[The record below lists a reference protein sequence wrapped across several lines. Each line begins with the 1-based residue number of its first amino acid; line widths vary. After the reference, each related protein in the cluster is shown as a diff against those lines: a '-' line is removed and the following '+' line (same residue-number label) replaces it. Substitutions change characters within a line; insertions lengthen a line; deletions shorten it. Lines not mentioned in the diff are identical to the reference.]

1 MKIVSSY
8 IFVLLYLLAMAKP
21 VFPLFEYLFYEDYIT
36 EFLCINKDRIEL
48 NCNGKC
54 YLMERLAEENEDKKE
69 NLPKIAMEEYPI
81 GFVELADLPKTIQIS
96 NLQKTQNLY
105 INNYLFLFSKGV
117 FHPPNITC

>member
-1 MKIVSSY
+1 
-8 IFVLLYLLAMAKP
+8 
-21 VFPLFEYLFYEDYIT
+21 
-36 EFLCINKDRIEL
+36 
-48 NCNGKC
+48 
-54 YLMERLAEENEDKKE
+54 MERLAEENEDKKE